1 MLKPPLLLIASFLII
16 VFGIRIFFFFESKP
30 PKYQDGQ
37 FLNFETTLF
46 SEPKISGKTQ
56 KLNVDYQSNR
66 IFVTTSLFPEFHYG
80 DKITIVGTLKVK
92 LLNNKSTIYSM
103 NFPKIEAKTE
113 HKNFILAIT
122 GSIRQK
128 IIAFFNN
135 NLSPNLS
142 GLLLGI
148 VFGIK
153 EGIPQDFFNN
163 LRQVGVLHIIAA
175 SGMNVTLVTGFISS
189 VFLLFLRRQI
199 ALILSILGILFYAV
213 LAGGEA
219 SIIRAS
225 IMGILVFSAQI
236 LGRQA
241 WPAFVLFL
249 TGYLMLFWDPGLI
262 FDIGFQLSFLATI
275 GLLYLKPVFKHPL
288 LDTFQTTI
296 FAQVATLPVVI
307 ANFGIYSLWS
317 VLVNGLILWTVPSLM
332 VVGGVSAI
340 LSFLVQPL
348 ARLLLLLGLP
358 ILIYFEA
365 VVKFFSGLGA
375 VVKISELNWF
385 VIVGYY
391 LLVIS
396 LILFLRKKEN

>member
-1 MLKPPLLLIASFLII
+1 
-16 VFGIRIFFFFESKP
+16 
-30 PKYQDGQ
+30 
-37 FLNFETTLF
+37 
-46 SEPKISGKTQ
+46 
-56 KLNVDYQSNR
+56 
-66 IFVTTSLFPEFHYG
+66 
-80 DKITIVGTLKVK
+80 
-92 LLNNKSTIYSM
+92 M